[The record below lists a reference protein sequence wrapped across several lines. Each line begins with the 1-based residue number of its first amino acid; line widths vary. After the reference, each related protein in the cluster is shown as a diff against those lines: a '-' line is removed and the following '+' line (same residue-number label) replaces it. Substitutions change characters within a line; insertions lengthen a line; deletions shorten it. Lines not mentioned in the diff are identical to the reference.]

1 MLANLHF
8 VGASALVF
16 LAAAAAPAQ
25 EVAMSEL
32 KFNSGQSVQPAYEG
46 WTRNPD
52 GSRSMWFGYMNR
64 NWEETPDIPAGAG
77 NGFGAAA
84 EDLGQPTHFLPR
96 RQAFVFK
103 VNVPA
108 DWPADRDLVWTVTA
122 NGTTL
127 KAYGSLWPVWE
138 IDEQT
143 MSANNGGRTAR
154 TFGEPVNLAPTIVST
169 QTALSAVVGQP
180 LTLVLLVKDD
190 GLPTPEIRARGTG
203 GPRGRGAPPADAPPP
218 DPFAEAARGQFRVKW
233 VQYRGAGNARITP
246 SESTVLGADGRP
258 TLVDGKSSTQVTFD
272 RPGTY
277 TLRAYAMDGDAY
289 FTTQDVT
296 VTAKH

>member
-1 MLANLHF
+1 MKRTRPFAAVAAF
-8 VGASALVF
+8 AL
-16 LAAAAAPAQ
+16 LAATAVAQ
-25 EVAMSEL
+25 EVALSEL
-32 KFNSGQSVQPAYEG
+32 KYNTGQSVQPAYEG

-64 NWEETPDIPAGAG
+64 NWVETPDIPAGAN
-77 NGFGAAA
+77 NGFGAAS

-154 TFGEPVNLAPTIVST
+154 TFGEPTNLAPTLP
-169 QTALSAVVGQP
+169 QQLPQQSAKVGEA
-180 LTLVLLVKDD
+180 LTLVLQVKDD
-190 GLPTPEIRARGTG
+190 GLPTPEIRAMATG
-203 GPRGRGAPPADAPPP
+203 GPKVARTNADTPP
-218 DPFAEAARGQFRVKW
+218 DPLAEAARGQVRVKW
-233 VQYRGAGNARITP
+233 VQYRGAGGAKITP
-246 SESTVLGADGRP
+246 KESAVLGADGRP
-258 TLVDGKSSTQVTFD
+258 TLVEGKSTAKVTFD

-289 FTTQDVT
+289 FTTQDV
-296 VTAKH
+296 VVNVAP

>member
-1 MLANLHF
+1 MRH
-8 VGASALVF
+8 
-16 LAAAAAPAQ
+16 AAALIMIAGLALTTYGQ

-46 WTRNPD
+46 WTRNAD

-64 NWEETPDIPAGAG
+64 NWEETPDIPVGAG
-77 NGFGAAA
+77 NGFGAGS

-108 DWPADRDLVWTVTA
+108 DWPADKDLVWTLTA

-127 KAYGSLWPVWE
+127 KAFGSLWPVWE
-138 IDEQT
+138 IDEYT

-154 TFGEPVNLAPTIVST
+154 TFGEPVNLAPTIAVQLPP
-169 QTALSAVVGQP
+169 QTIGVGQP
-180 LTLVLLVKDD
+180 LTLVLPVKDD

-203 GPRGRGAPPADAPPP
+203 GPRIGRGAATPNAPAP
-218 DPFAEAARGQFRVKW
+218 DPLAEAARGQFRVKW
-233 VQYRGAGNARITP
+233 VQYRGAGKAKVVPN
-246 SESTVLGADGRP
+246 ESAVLGADGTP
-258 TLVDGKSSTQVTFD
+258 TLTEGRSTTRVTFD
-272 RPGTY
+272 RPGAY
-277 TLRAYAMDGDAY
+277 TLRAYAMDGDA
-289 FTTQDVT
+289 FFSTLDVNVT
-296 VTAKH
+296 VTDR

>member
-1 MLANLHF
+1 VGLAGLVA
-8 VGASALVF
+8 VGSG
-16 LAAAAAPAQ
+16 Q
-25 EVAMSEL
+25 EMSMSEL

-46 WTRNPD
+46 WTQNPD

-64 NWEETPDIPAGAG
+64 NWVEMPDIPVGSG
-77 NGFGAAA
+77 NGFGASG

-108 DWPADRDLVWTVTA
+108 DWPVDRDMVWTITA

-127 KAYGSLWPVWE
+127 KAFGSLWPVWE
-138 IDEQT
+138 IDEYT

-154 TFGEPVNLAPTIVST
+154 TFGEPVNTPPAMSAQLPAQSVS
-169 QTALSAVVGQP
+169 AGQP
-180 LTLVLLVKDD
+180 LTLLVRVKDD

-203 GPRGRGAPPADAPPP
+203 GPRPARGASTPAAAPP
-218 DPFAEAARGQFRVKW
+218 DPLAEAARGQFRVKW
-233 VQYRGAGNARITP
+233 IQYRGTGTARIVP
-246 SESTVLGADGRP
+246 KESAVLGADGRP
-258 TLVDGKSSTQVTFD
+258 TLTEGQSTAKITFD

-277 TLRAYAMDGDAY
+277 TLRAYALDGDAF
-289 FTTQDVT
+289 FTTQDVVVT
-296 VTAKH
+296 VTP

>member
-1 MLANLHF
+1 MHIVAA
-8 VGASALVF
+8 VVVF
-16 LAAAAAPAQ
+16 LGVTISVHAQ
-25 EVAMSEL
+25 EIATSEL

-52 GSRSMWFGYMNR
+52 GSRSMWFGYLNR
-64 NWEETPDIPAGAG
+64 NWQETPDIPIGLN
-77 NGFGAAA
+77 NGFGAGS

-108 DWPADRDLVWTVTA
+108 DWPADRDLVWTLTA

-127 KAYGSLWPVWE
+127 KAFGSLWPVWE

-154 TFGEPVNLAPTIVST
+154 TFGEPVNLAPQIMAQLPA
-169 QTALSAVVGQP
+169 QTVAVGQP
-180 LTLVLLVKDD
+180 LTLVLPVKDD

-203 GPRGRGAPPADAPPP
+203 GPRGRGTPPDAAAP
-218 DPFAEAARGQFRVKW
+218 DPFAEASRGQFRVKW
-233 VQYRGAGNARITP
+233 VQYRGAGKARIAP
-246 SESTVLGADGRP
+246 GESAVLGADGRP
-258 TLVDGKSSTQVTFD
+258 TLTEGKSSTRVTFD

-289 FTTQDVT
+289 FTTQDVVVT
-296 VTAKH
+296 VQP

>member
-1 MLANLHF
+1 
-8 VGASALVF
+8 
-16 LAAAAAPAQ
+16 
-25 EVAMSEL
+25 MSEI

-64 NWEETPDIPAGAG
+64 NWEETPEIPAGAG

-103 VNVPA
+103 VDIPA

-154 TFGEPVNLAPTIVST
+154 TFGEPVNRPPAPAAPLPP
-169 QTALSAVVGQP
+169 QSATVGRP
-180 LTLVLLVKDD
+180 LTLVLPVRDD

-203 GPRGRGAPPADAPPP
+203 GPRGRGGAAPDAAI
-218 DPFAEAARGQFRVKW
+218 DPFGEAVRGQFRVKW
-233 VQYRGAGNARITP
+233 VQYRGAGSARIIP
-246 SESTVLGADGRP
+246 LESAVLGTDGRP
-258 TLVDGKSSTQVTFD
+258 SLTDGTSSTKVTFD

-277 TLRAYAMDGDAY
+277 TLRAYVLDGDAY

-296 VTAKH
+296 VTVKD

>member
-1 MLANLHF
+1 MRFA
-8 VGASALVF
+8 AALVVLVG
-16 LAAAAAPAQ
+16 LAPIAHGQDIATN
-25 EVAMSEL
+25 EL

-46 WTRNPD
+46 WTQNPD
-52 GSRSMWFGYMNR
+52 GSRSMWFGYLNR
-64 NWEETPDIPAGAG
+64 NWQETPDIPVGTN
-77 NGFGAAA
+77 NGFGAGS

-108 DWPADRDLVWTVTA
+108 DWPADKDLVWTLTA

-127 KAYGSLWPVWE
+127 KAFGSLWPVWE

-154 TFGEPVNLAPTIVST
+154 TFGEPVNLAPSIGSQLPA
-169 QTALSAVVGQP
+169 QTVAVGQP
-180 LTLVLLVKDD
+180 LTLVLPVKDD

-203 GPRGRGAPPADAPPP
+203 GPRGRGTPPSAAAP

-233 VQYRGAGNARITP
+233 VQYRGAGKARITP
-246 SESTVLGADGRP
+246 DESAVLGADGRP
-258 TLVDGKSSTQVTFD
+258 TLTEGKSSTKVTFD
-272 RPGTY
+272 RPGSY
-277 TLRAYAMDGDAY
+277 TLRAYALDGDAY
-289 FTTQDVT
+289 FTTQDVVVN
-296 VTAKH
+296 VTQ

>member
-1 MLANLHF
+1 MRFA
-8 VGASALVF
+8 AALVVF
-16 LAAAAAPAQ
+16 AGLSLTAHGQ

-52 GSRSMWFGYMNR
+52 GSRSMWFGYLNR
-64 NWEETPDIPAGAG
+64 NWEETPDIPIGVG
-77 NGFGAAA
+77 NGFGGGS

-108 DWPADRDLVWTVTA
+108 DWPADRDLVWTLTA

-127 KAYGSLWPVWE
+127 KAFGSLWPVWE

-154 TFGEPVNLAPTIVST
+154 TFGEPVNLPPAIVS
-169 QTALSAVVGQP
+169 QLPAQAVAVGQP
-180 LTLVLLVKDD
+180 LTLALPVKDD

-203 GPRGRGAPPADAPPP
+203 GPRERATQSDAAPP
-218 DPFAEAARGQFRVKW
+218 DPFAPAARGQFRVKW
-233 VQYRGAGNARITP
+233 VQYRGAGKARITP
-246 SESTVLGADGRP
+246 DESVVLGADGRP
-258 TLVDGKSSTQVTFD
+258 TLTDGKSSTKVTFD
-272 RPGTY
+272 RPGEY

-289 FTTQDVT
+289 FSTQDVT
-296 VTAKH
+296 VTVK

>member
-1 MLANLHF
+1 MRTALTLTLLIALA
-8 VGASALVF
+8 VP
-16 LAAAAAPAQ
+16 AAGQ
-25 EVAMSEL
+25 EMAMSEL

-46 WTRNPD
+46 WTRNAD
-52 GSRSMWFGYMNR
+52 GSRSMWFGYLNR
-64 NWEETPDIPAGAG
+64 NWEETPDIQAGAN
-77 NGFGAAA
+77 NGFGAGS

-108 DWPADRDLVWTVTA
+108 DWPVDRDLVWTLTA

-127 KAYGSLWPVWE
+127 KAFGSLWPVWE

-154 TFGEPVNLAPTIVST
+154 TFGEPVNKPPTILSQLPA
-169 QTALSAVVGQP
+169 QTATVNQP
-180 LTLVLLVKDD
+180 LTILFQVKDD
-190 GLPTPEIRARGTG
+190 GLPTPEIRAQGTG
-203 GPRGRGAPPADAPPP
+203 GPRTRAAAPGAAAP

-233 VQYRGAGNARITP
+233 VQYRGAGKSKITP
-246 SESTVLGADGRP
+246 DESAVLGADGKP
-258 TLVDGKSSTQVTFD
+258 SLTEGKSSTKVTFD

-296 VTAKH
+296 VTVTQ

>member
-1 MLANLHF
+1 VAC
-8 VGASALVF
+8 VVVARAG
-16 LAAAAAPAQ
+16 Q

-32 KFNSGQSVQPAYEG
+32 KYNTGQSMQPAYEG
-46 WTRNPD
+46 WTRNAD

-64 NWEETPDIPAGAG
+64 NWEETPDIPTGAN
-77 NGFGAAA
+77 NGFGATG

-108 DWPADRDLVWTVTA
+108 DWPVDRDLIWTVTA

-154 TFGEPVNLAPTIVST
+154 TFGEPVNQPPSIASD
-169 QTALSAVVGQP
+169 LSAEAQGAKVELPAQSIAVGQT
-180 LTLVLLVKDD
+180 LTLVLPVKDD

-203 GPRGRGAPPADAPPP
+203 GPRGRGGSAPDAPPP
-218 DPFAEAARGQFRVKW
+218 NPFAEASRGQFRVKW

-246 SESTVLGADGRP
+246 SESAVLGADGHP
-258 TLVDGKSSTQVTFD
+258 TLTEGKSSAKVTFD
-272 RPGTY
+272 RAGTY
-277 TLRAYAMDGDAY
+277 TLRAYAMDGDAF
-289 FTTQDVT
+289 FTTHDVVVT
-296 VTAKH
+296 VTASP